1 MTRYEILEEYVE
13 SQGQDVE
20 QGRPVIVEIRNSD
33 TFERLIVKA
42 LIGRPGQPITD
53 GDCLVVKNLA
63 ENVVSDQW
71 TIKLIE
77 ELEPEALGSTAQSAF
92 RKNAPDGA

>member
-1 MTRYEILEEYVE
+1 MARYEILEEYVE
-13 SQGQDVE
+13 SQGQDIE

-42 LIGRPGQPITD
+42 LIGQPAQPIAG
-53 GDCLVVKNLA
+53 GDHLVVKNLA

-71 TIKLIE
+71 TIKVIE
-77 ELEPEALGSTAQSAF
+77 ELDPEAVGSTAQSAF
-92 RKNAPDGA
+92 RKNAPDGS